1 MTKKKKPKN
10 KTELYEEFLLSGKDD
25 RFHPKIF
32 SRNSSHTMNFDHI
45 YSFFPQMIWTD
56 MGSNAMMGSQGSM
69 ATGQGTEF

>member
-45 YSFFPQMIWTD
+45 YSFFPQMI
-56 MGSNAMMGSQGSM
+56 
-69 ATGQGTEF
+69 